1 MYAYVLHGIDDLKYE
16 QADIPE
22 QKPGWAL
29 IEVMAAGICGSDI
42 PRIFEKG
49 TYHFPTIPGHEFAG
63 IVHSVG
69 QSEDQKWVGK
79 RVGVFP
85 LIPCRECENCRSEHY
100 EMCDHY
106 DYIGSRRDGGFAD
119 YVAVPVW
126 NLIELPD
133 SVDFSEAAMLEP
145 IAVAR
150 HAIRQLP
157 IEQTTSLVIF
167 GAGPIG
173 LLAGQW
179 ARIYGISKIFFVANK
194 PGQVQLAQQLGFY
207 DVCLQSEVNIPEWL
221 AKRNDGRPVD
231 AAIEGTGRGE
241 VLEQCILSVK
251 GQGTVVTLGNPNSDI
266 CISRDTFW
274 KILRRQLHV
283 NGTWNSRF
291 ATSEEDDWQ
300 EALHMLEEGRL
311 DVKTLVTHSYPFDKL
326 MDGLDVMRS
335 KCEFYSKILIC
346 KGDKP

>member
-1 MYAYVLHGIDDLKYE
+1 MDAYVLHGIDDLRHE
-16 QADIPE
+16 QADMPDLL
-22 QKPGWAL
+22 PGWAL

-63 IVHSVG
+63 VVRSVG
-69 QSEDQKWVGK
+69 QSEDGEWMDK

-106 DYIGSRRDGGFAD
+106 DYIGSRRDGGFAE

-133 SVDFSEAAMLEP
+133 TVSFSEAAMLEP
-145 IAVAR
+145 MAVAL
-150 HAIRQLP
+150 HAIRKLSS
-157 IEQTTSLVIF
+157 EQVKSLVIF

-179 ARIYGISKIFFVANK
+179 ARLYGIQKICFVANK
-194 PGQVQLAQQLGFY
+194 PGQVQLAYDLGFPNA
-207 DVCLQSEVNIPEWL
+207 CLQSEVNTLEWL
-221 AKRNDGRPVD
+221 CDQNGGKPVD

-251 GQGTVVTLGNPNSDI
+251 GQGTIVTLGNPNSDVY
-266 CISRDTFW
+266 ISRDTYW
-274 KILRRQLHV
+274 KILRRQLHIK
-283 NGTWNSRF
+283 GTWNSRF
-291 ATSEEDDWQ
+291 STSVENDWQ
-300 EALHMLEEGRL
+300 EAVDMLAEGRI
-311 DVKTLVTHSYPFDKL
+311 DVMSLATHNYPFDEL
-326 MDGLDVMRS
+326 MDGLHVMRNKS
-335 KCEFYSKILIC
+335 EFYSKILIH
-346 KGDKP
+346 KSIQT